1 MVIIDARAYFCP
13 EPLLTSDDKPDETK
27 LDLIGLA
34 RRHYEGFNPEVKEYQ
49 DGCAFSAIS
58 IVLIFDTESDSVV
71 SFTLQIR
78 FPQKLQYSPNELLR
92 SSFAQMAHG
101 MVFNDR
107 YILPR
112 NTECAIPGRL
122 SNGFERVI
130 REKDEDQI
138 NKWMEKAKEKM
149 LWALERTPVPLDGIG
164 DWQYYLEACA
174 IPRKRQY

>member
-58 IVLIFDTESDSVV
+58 IVLIFDTESDSVL

-92 SSFAQMAHG
+92 SFFA
-101 MVFNDR
+101 
-107 YILPR
+107 
-112 NTECAIPGRL
+112 
-122 SNGFERVI
+122 
-130 REKDEDQI
+130 
-138 NKWMEKAKEKM
+138 
-149 LWALERTPVPLDGIG
+149 
-164 DWQYYLEACA
+164 
-174 IPRKRQY
+174 